1 MKLQA
6 PFIQLPALFD
16 ADVLSREIVA
26 LERAAWE
33 PCSDGSSLLRLVSAG
48 GKPDAETLSGPMK
61 PTPALRQLS
70 YLPQVLES
78 LGASWGQV
86 FLQRLA
92 VGRQCAAQVELEY
105 YARERLRLHVP
116 LRTQGDVLFECG
128 DEVVHLGAGTAW
140 AIDTWR
146 PHRFAGPGNA
156 DCVHL
161 VADTVGGERLWDLLV
176 RGRAPGRKDKF
187 AWQPATLAP
196 VEDHVVSLVLETVN
210 APAVMS
216 PWELREHLMF
226 ILGEAV
232 NDPRLPGLQQVL
244 LRFARQWHA
253 LWAVHGAART
263 GVSQYRALL
272 AATVQACEQA
282 GAEQMV
288 LRNGIGLWPALR
300 AQVLQVALAAGAKPV
315 RKAAVA
321 KKVAAKKAPT
331 RKAKAEVPATPAP
344 AKRVTPPTI
353 ALHQPVFIVG
363 APRSGCRLL
372 WSTLTQSPDL
382 VTSGKANVRVIEGI
396 QQLSPA
402 QRATFDNRLLG
413 EDAGGD
419 VAGRVRQRYARDLRD
434 RSGRPATGALA
445 RLLDE
450 GSKLALRVA
459 FLAQVFPDARFIYLH
474 RDPREVVGSMI
485 NGWESGRFVTYPALP
500 AWEGAPW
507 SFALTPGWQ
516 ALSGQPLDE
525 VVAAQ
530 WSASVR
536 CMLDDLDQL
545 PAERWIGVDFDRL
558 LADPSGEVARLCAFA
573 GLAWDHELGEVLP
586 RLEPAAAP
594 MLVEAGRQRA
604 AALLPAHAALI
615 QRALEASLHG

>member
-6 PFIQLPALFD
+6 AFIQLPVLFD
-16 ADVLSREIVA
+16 AGALSREIAA
-26 LERAAWE
+26 LESEAWE
-33 PCSDGSSLLRLVSAG
+33 PRSDGSSLLRLISAG
-48 GKPDAETLSGPMK
+48 GKPDSDALSGAMK

-70 YLPQVLES
+70 YLPQVLEA
-78 LGASWGQV
+78 LGAAWGQV
-86 FLQRLA
+86 FLQRMA

-116 LRTQGDVLFECG
+116 LRTHGDVLFECG

-140 AIDTWR
+140 VIDTWR

-161 VADTVGGERLWDLLV
+161 VADTVGGERFWDLLV
-176 RGRAPGRKDKF
+176 RGRTPGRKDKF
-187 AWQPATLAP
+187 AWQPTTLAP
-196 VEDHVVSLVLETVN
+196 VEDHIASLVLETIN

-226 ILGEAV
+226 VLGEAV

-321 KKVAAKKAPT
+321 KKVATKQVPA
-331 RKAKAEVPATPAP
+331 RGKAKADAPAP
-344 AKRVTPPTI
+344 PAVKRASVPTI
-353 ALHQPVFIVG
+353 SLHQPVFIVG

-372 WSTLTQSPDL
+372 WSTLAQSPDL
-382 VTSGKANVRVIEGI
+382 VTSGAANMRVIEGI
-396 QQLSPA
+396 QRLSPA
-402 QRATFDNRLLG
+402 QREDFDNRLLG

-419 VAGRVRQRYARDLRD
+419 IAKRVRQRYARDLRD
-434 RSGRPATGALA
+434 RSGRPATGEQV
-445 RLLDE
+445 RLLDQ
-450 GSKLALRVA
+450 GSKQALRIA

-474 RDPREVVGSMI
+474 REPREVVGSMI

-500 AWEGAPW
+500 QWQGAPW

-525 VVAAQ
+525 VVATQ
-530 WSASVR
+530 WSTAVG
-536 CMLDDLDQL
+536 CMLDGLDQL

-558 LADPSGEVARLCAFA
+558 LADPPGEVERLCAFA
-573 GLAWDHELGEVLP
+573 GLAWDRDLGEVLP

-594 MLVEAGRQRA
+594 ALVEAGRQRA
-604 AALLPAHAALI
+604 AVLLPAHAALA